1 MNYDPAFVAHR
12 PILAQDDLQHLH
24 CLGERYSLGRFKDDG
39 RNYEEVAIDFVYTSA
54 KIEGNTYD
62 RLDTDNLLKLGITAG
77 GKRYSDA
84 VMLLNLRSGFDM
96 VMTADSTTRLD
107 VDYVCGLHKVLM
119 KDLLPSHEQGIA
131 RTTGVIIGAS
141 RYRPLPDAQR
151 LRTELKAI
159 MTEAD
164 KYADPFEKAIY
175 LHCNLAYL
183 QYFRDGN
190 KRTARMM
197 QTGAMVQAGIMP
209 MLFSDTLIDQYV
221 RALVNYYETGQ
232 YQPYIDFFKTSYER
246 TISNMQGEQCAV
258 EQDMPGAEQKP
269 RGRGR

>member
-1 MNYDPAFVAHR
+1 MHYEPAFVAHR
-12 PILAQDDLQHLH
+12 PILAPEERKHLH
-24 CLGERYSLGRFKDDG
+24 HLIGQYPLARLQADA
-39 RNYEEVAIDFVYTSA
+39 RNYEEAQIDFVYTSA

-84 VMLLNLRSGFDM
+84 VMLLNLRNGFDM
-96 VMTADSTTRLD
+96 VMAADSATRLD
-107 VDYVCGLHKVLM
+107 DDYLCALHKVLM
-119 KDLLPSHEQGIA
+119 KDLLPAHEQGIV
-131 RTTGVIIGAS
+131 RTSAIIISAS

-151 LRTELKAI
+151 LRTELHAI
-159 MTEAD
+159 LTEAE

-197 QTGAMVQAGIMP
+197 QTVAMAQAGVMP
-209 MLFSDTLIDQYV
+209 LLFSDTLIDQYL
-221 RALVNYYETGQ
+221 RAIVGYYETGQ
-232 YQPYIDFFKTSYER
+232 YSPYVAFFKANYAL
-246 TISNMQGEQCAV
+246 TIARLS
-258 EQDMPGAEQKP
+258 GAQ
-269 RGRGR
+269 